1 MKMNRILTAAAIV
14 VTLTIP
20 QFAQAA
26 APKATC
32 NIKTVSYKFTG
43 APGTAFAYDGAKYTV
58 PTSGSIELIA
68 SKKATEAE
76 FAGNHVSLDL
86 FPIDEF
92 GTRTIPLPLAQ
103 PAAPAASAA
112 STASSATT
120 AKGE

>member
-1 MKMNRILTAAAIV
+1 MNRILAAAAIAV
-14 VTLTIP
+14 QLIIP
-20 QFAQAA
+20 QIAQAA
-26 APKATC
+26 APKQTC

-43 APGTAFAYDGAKYTV
+43 APGTEFRYDGEKYAV
-58 PTSGSIELIA
+58 PASGSIELIA

-103 PAAPAASAA
+103 PATPAD
-112 STASSATT
+112 TT

>member
-1 MKMNRILTAAAIV
+1 MKRILVAAAIAIAV
-14 VTLTIP
+14 QLTVTP
-20 QFAQAA
+20 FAHAA
-26 APKATC
+26 APKPTC

-43 APGTAFAYDGAKYTV
+43 APGTAFSYDGAKYNV

-92 GTRTIPLPLAQ
+92 GARTIPLPLAQ
-103 PAAPAASAA
+103 PATPTA

>member
-1 MKMNRILTAAAIV
+1 MNMKRILAATAIAVQLI
-14 VTLTIP
+14 IP
-20 QFAQAA
+20 QLAHAA
-26 APKATC
+26 APKQTC

-43 APGTAFAYDGAKYTV
+43 APGTEFRYDGEKYAV

-92 GTRTIPLPLAQ
+92 GTRTIPLPQAQ
-103 PAAPAASAA
+103 PATPA
-112 STASSATT
+112 ATT
-120 AKGE
+120 AQGE

>member
-1 MKMNRILTAAAIV
+1 MNRILAAAAIAV
-14 VTLTIP
+14 QLTVP
-20 QFAQAA
+20 QLARAA
-26 APKATC
+26 APKPTC

-43 APGTAFAYDGAKYTV
+43 APGTAFRYDGEKYTV

-76 FAGNHVSLDL
+76 LAGNQISLDL

-92 GTRTIPLPLAQ
+92 GTRTIPLPLSQ
-103 PAAPAASAA
+103 PATPAP
-112 STASSATT
+112 STASSAST

>member
-1 MKMNRILTAAAIV
+1 MKMNRILAAAAITV
-14 VTLTIP
+14 QLTIP
-20 QFAQAA
+20 QFAHAA

-43 APGTAFAYDGAKYTV
+43 APGTEFRYDGAKYAV

-68 SKKATEAE
+68 SKAATDAE

-92 GTRTIPLPLAQ
+92 GTRTIPLPNAQ
-103 PAAPAASAA
+103 PAT
-112 STASSATT
+112 TAATT